1 MIIIQFGYIIPGHGI
16 KGKQEGVGNDEELAS
31 MYETHQKKETYT
43 CILLWPKC
51 IPRSKKRMTSDSADI
66 PQSKRHT
73 SLLNMMRVVD
83 IIVSKLKEKHG
94 EKYTPVQLSC
104 WAHMIHA
111 PT

>member
-1 MIIIQFGYIIPGHGI
+1 M
-16 KGKQEGVGNDEELAS
+16 KGKQERVGNDEELAL
-31 MYETHQKKETYT
+31 MYETHKKRKR
-43 CILLWPKC
+43 ILLWLKC

-73 SLLNMMRVVD
+73 SLLNMMGEVD

-94 EKYTPVQLSC
+94 EKYTPVQLSN
-104 WAHMIHA
+104 W